1 MAKPLVAIVGRPNVG
16 KSTFFNK
23 IAGRRISIVEDV
35 PGVTRDRVYADV
47 EWMGRRFSMVDTGGL
62 DMRSEDVLL
71 SQMRRQAEIAM
82 DTADVICFFCDGRTG
97 LTSEDEDVANYL
109 RRTRKPL
116 LLVVNKMDYQ
126 GMNDQLYEYYNLGL
140 GDPIA
145 ISSTNMLG
153 LGDLLEEIVKR
164 LPPPTPDEA
173 EEEGHVIQ
181 LALVGRPN
189 VGKSSLCNRLLGQER
204 TMVSDIPGTTRDA
217 IDTTFTDADGT
228 RYNIIDTAGMRK
240 KKAVEDETL
249 ERYSVLRSIA
259 AIDRC
264 DVALLLIDAQT
275 GVTEQD
281 TKIAGLILSAGKA
294 VLVAVNKW
302 DAVEK
307 DTNTMEQ
314 FRKKI
319 LSDLKFMSY
328 APVLFLSA
336 LTGQRV
342 NTVLAAVKTAYEQY
356 SRRIPTGVLNEALA
370 DAQASLQ
377 PPVSGGRLCHAAE
390 HVPAD
395 VCVFRQQRGADAL
408 RLRALS
414 GESPAQEL
422 RFRGNAHPL
431 HSPGKDQGL
440 TRKKQAPHRKR
451 IRRGA
456 FVRQSFF
463 SRRRWARRSFP
474 ASKSARSALVSGT
487 RAGTR
492 AGRPSAPM
500 ATMVR

>member
-82 DTADVICFFCDGRTG
+82 ETADVICFFTDIRDG
-97 LTSEDEDVANYL
+97 LTADDQEVANYL
-109 RRTRKPL
+109 RKTRKPL
-116 LLVVNKMDYQ
+116 LLVVNKVDHA
-126 GMNDQLYEYYNLGL
+126 GLNDRLYEYYALGL

-145 ISSTNMLG
+145 VSSTNMLG

-164 LPPPTPDEA
+164 LPPPEPDEQ
-173 EEEGHVIQ
+173 EEGGHVIQ

-189 VGKSSLCNRLLGQER
+189 VGKSSLANRLLGQER

-217 IDTTFTDADGT
+217 VDTLFEDEDGVAF
-228 RYNIIDTAGMRK
+228 NIIDTAGMRK
-240 KKAVEDETL
+240 KKAVEDESL

-264 DVALLLIDAQT
+264 DVALLMIDAQA

-281 TKIAGLILSAGKA
+281 TKIAGLILNAGKA
-294 VLVAVNKW
+294 VVVAVNKW
-302 DAVEK
+302 DAVKK
-307 DTNTMEQ
+307 DTHTLEA
-314 FRKKI
+314 FRKQF

-342 NTVLAAVKTAYEQY
+342 GTVLAAVKAAYGQY
-356 SRRIPTGVLNEALA
+356 SKRVPTGVLNEALA

-377 PPVSGGRLCHAAE
+377 PPVSGGRRLKIYYATQQS
-390 HVPAD
+390 
-395 VCVFRQQRGADAL
+395 VCPPTFVLFINDEALMHFAYERYLENHFR
-408 RLRALS
+408 
-414 GESPAQEL
+414 
-422 RFRGNAHPL
+422 
-431 HSPGKDQGL
+431 K
-440 TRKKQAPHRKR
+440 
-451 IRRGA
+451 
-456 FVRQSFF
+456 SFGF
-463 SRRRWARRSFP
+463 
-474 ASKSARSALVSGT
+474 
-487 RAGTR
+487 AGTPLR
-492 AGRPSAPM
+492 MILREKKKDG
-500 ATMVR
+500 